1 MLTND
6 ILGAGRGVGR
16 YVGVVVVGLVVG
28 TAEGEETGKV
38 FGLIDGEA
46 SDGFCDWNWVDTRDG
61 LKVGVLE
68 GFVLG
73 TTGIFELNNVEV
85 IVGEFEGL
93 KLESTEGELVGN
105 NVVGEPDGLVEGD
118 ALGSV
123 EGSVV
128 GFDDE
133 GPADG
138 E

>member
-1 MLTND
+1 M
-6 ILGAGRGVGR
+6 
-16 YVGVVVVGLVVG
+16 
-28 TAEGEETGKV
+28 
-38 FGLIDGEA
+38 
-46 SDGFCDWNWVDTRDG
+46 
-61 LKVGVLE
+61 KVGVLE